1 MAKKAKAAQGDAA
14 QPKYQAIHNVNIP
27 GVGEFTKDE
36 INNNPEILEYLV
48 SIDSGSVVK
57 VEPDNN

>member
-1 MAKKAKAAQGDAA
+1 
-14 QPKYQAIHNVNIP
+14 
-27 GVGEFTKDE
+27 VGEFTKDE